1 MGLPHQT
8 SSKVMGRFK
17 TPFIAFF
24 LGCQG
29 LFLMPTVEAS
39 SAEIS
44 SQFERGGYDP
54 ALGRDEEQGQASQM
68 KTEDGDGLE
77 DEYAMIKRNFDETI
91 SHSGWKRQPYGY
103 GLGKRDPYGYGLGKR
118 DPYGYGLGKRQ
129 PYGYGLGKRDP
140 YGYGLGKGN
149 HMATDWENETLMVM
163 VLEKGSPTAM

>member
-1 MGLPHQT
+1 
-8 SSKVMGRFK
+8 MGRFK

-44 SQFERGGYDP
+44 SQFERDGYDP

-68 KTEDGDGLE
+68 QTEDSDGLE

-91 SHSGWKRQPYGY
+91 SHPGWKRQ
-103 GLGKRDPYGYGLGKR
+103 PYGYGLGKR

-129 PYGYGLGKRDP
+129 PYGYGLGKRAAFGNEDFGKRDP
-140 YGYGLGKGN
+140 YGYGLGKRDPYGYGLGKR
-149 HMATDWENETLMVM
+149 EPYGYGLG
-163 VLEKGSPTAM
+163 K